1 MATLRSVFVL
11 SESDRG
17 APEQVC
23 VCNSLRTQRSKLSL
37 DRKFLKGLVE
47 PGLPERTG

>member
-23 VCNSLRTQRSKLSL
+23 VCVTVYTHREVS
-37 DRKFLKGLVE
+37 FLLIE
-47 PGLPERTG
+47 SS